1 MATSVV
7 SNLGNLMVSISDTP
21 LILLCIL
28 GVGDVFYV
36 DELLSNSHFPLKRW
50 YELGKKLGLSKNTL
64 DVIENNPRYDTSRSL
79 TECLDNWLRRV
90 DVVDSKGGATI
101 DSLINALESMG
112 ENAVA
117 DKLSQ

>member
-1 MATSVV
+1 M
-7 SNLGNLMVSISDTP
+7 
-21 LILLCIL
+21 
-28 GVGDVFYV
+28 GDVFYV
-36 DELLSNSHFPLKRW
+36 DELLSNSHFPVIRW

-64 DVIENNPRYDTSRSL
+64 DVIENNPRYDASRCL
-79 TECLDNWLRRV
+79 TECLYKWLSRV

-101 DSLINALESMG
+101 DSLINALVFMK